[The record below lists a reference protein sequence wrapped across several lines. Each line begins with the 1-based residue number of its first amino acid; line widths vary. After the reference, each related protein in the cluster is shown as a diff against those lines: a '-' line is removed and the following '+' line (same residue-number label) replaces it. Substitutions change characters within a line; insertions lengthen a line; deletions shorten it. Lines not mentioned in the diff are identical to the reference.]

1 MTLPNFLIIGSA
13 KGGTSSLHYYLRQH
27 PQIFMP
33 DLKEPRFFALEG
45 EILNFQN
52 PDSAINYNSITTL
65 REYENLFANVTNELG
80 IGEASPLYLY
90 SEKAARRIKHY
101 VPDAKLM
108 VILRNPVDRAFSC
121 YTHLLREGYETL
133 SFEAALKAESERRQ
147 NNWAHLW
154 HYREAGYYYRQLKPY
169 FELFNPEQ
177 IKIYLFDEFKQ
188 DNHAVLTDI
197 YDFLGVDRDFVPD
210 MTRQNVSGMPKSRM
224 LQKFFSQKNVF
235 RSTIQAVMPKEI
247 RHTVAAKIK
256 AWNIGKKPK
265 LNPETRH
272 QLMLEYRDDILQL
285 QTLIAKDLTS
295 WIQ

>member
-45 EILNFQN
+45 GILNFQN

-65 REYENLFANVTNELG
+65 REYESLFANVTNELG

-133 SFEAALKAESERRQ
+133 SFEAALKAESEEDKITGHTSGTTEKLDTTIA
-147 NNWAHLW
+147 NS
-154 HYREAGYYYRQLKPY
+154 
-169 FELFNPEQ
+169 NP
-177 IKIYLFDEFKQ
+177 ILSCLIRSRSRSICLMNSNKI
-188 DNHAVLTDI
+188 I
-197 YDFLGVDRDFVPD
+197 
-210 MTRQNVSGMPKSRM
+210 MPC
-224 LQKFFSQKNVF
+224 
-235 RSTIQAVMPKEI
+235 
-247 RHTVAAKIK
+247 
-256 AWNIGKKPK
+256 
-265 LNPETRH
+265 
-272 QLMLEYRDDILQL
+272 
-285 QTLIAKDLTS
+285 
-295 WIQ
+295 

>member
-1 MTLPNFLIIGSA
+1 M
-13 KGGTSSLHYYLRQH
+13 
-27 PQIFMP
+27 
-33 DLKEPRFFALEG
+33 
-45 EILNFQN
+45 
-52 PDSAINYNSITTL
+52 
-65 REYENLFANVTNELG
+65 
-80 IGEASPLYLY
+80 
-90 SEKAARRIKHY
+90 
-101 VPDAKLM
+101 
-108 VILRNPVDRAFSC
+108 
-121 YTHLLREGYETL
+121 
-133 SFEAALKAESERRQ
+133 
-147 NNWAHLW
+147 
-154 HYREAGYYYRQLKPY
+154 
-169 FELFNPEQ
+169 
-177 IKIYLFDEFKQ
+177 
-188 DNHAVLTDI
+188 LTDI

-210 MTRQNVSGMPKSRM
+210 MTRQNVSGMPKSRR

>member
-45 EILNFQN
+45 GILNFQN

-65 REYENLFANVTNELG
+65 REYESLFANVTNELG

-210 MTRQNVSGMPKSRM
+210 MTRQNVSGMPKSRR

>member
-13 KGGTSSLHYYLRQH
+13 KGGTSSLHYYLKQH

-45 EILNFQN
+45 EFLNFQN

-65 REYENLFANVTNELG
+65 EAYKNLFANVTNEIA

-101 VPDAKLM
+101 VPDAKLI
-108 VILRNPVDRAFSC
+108 VILRNPADRAFSC
-121 YTHLLREGYETL
+121 YTHLQREDYETL
-133 SFEAALKAESERRQ
+133 SFESALKAEPERIQ

-169 FELFNPEQ
+169 FELFDPEQ

-188 DNHAVLTDI
+188 DNHVVLTDI

-235 RSTIQAVMPKEI
+235 RSTIQAVVPKEL

>member
-45 EILNFQN
+45 GILNFQN

-65 REYENLFANVTNELG
+65 REYESLFANVTNELG

-121 YTHLLREGYETL
+121 YTHLLREGYEPL

-210 MTRQNVSGMPKSRM
+210 MTRQNVSGMPKSRR

>member
-45 EILNFQN
+45 EILTFQN

-65 REYENLFANVTNELG
+65 REYESLFANVTNELG